1 MTASLAGKVA
11 LITGATS
18 GIGEASARL
27 MAARGASV
35 IVSGLLQNDADRIA
49 GEIVAG
55 GGRAIGV
62 AGDVAEEAAV
72 RRIVDRG
79 VDAFGGIDILFVDV
93 WDHTMAVNLRG
104 PMLCCKHAIPH
115 MLARGSGS
123 ILMTSSGRGIQGD
136 LDLPAYGVSKG
147 GLVTLARYVATQ
159 YGKRNIRCNVLV
171 LGLILTPAT
180 RATFTDEMAQLV
192 MEHHMTP
199 FLGMPEDVAEV
210 AAFLSSDAARFVTG
224 HAMVVDGGV
233 TSHSSLYAD
242 MLRMAPGT

>member
-79 VDAFGGIDILFVDV
+79 VDAFGGIDILFANAGLTTPEHTSRDQAITEMELDV

-115 MLARGSGS
+115 MLARGGGS
-123 ILMTSSGRGIQGD
+123 ILM
-136 LDLPAYGVSKG
+136 K
-147 GLVTLARYVATQ
+147 TLNTA
-159 YGKRNIRCNVLV
+159 L
-171 LGLILTPAT
+171 
-180 RATFTDEMAQLV
+180 
-192 MEHHMTP
+192 
-199 FLGMPEDVAEV
+199 
-210 AAFLSSDAARFVTG
+210 
-224 HAMVVDGGV
+224 
-233 TSHSSLYAD
+233 
-242 MLRMAPGT
+242 